1 VRPAGLEPT
10 TYGSGARLGSFEETT
25 TGVGPVISYA
35 QQFGKS
41 AFAAEV
47 KWLPQIGTQKTLE
60 GNYIWFKVGV
70 QF

>member
-1 VRPAGLEPT
+1 M
-10 TYGSGARLGSFEETT
+10 T

-60 GNYIWFKVGV
+60 GNYI
-70 QF
+70 